1 MSQGLNRVTLFGN
14 LCAEVEA
21 RTTSGGQSVLKLR
34 MATNE
39 SYLDRNRAR
48 QERVEYHSVTVWGK
62 RGEALSRIL
71 HKGDRILVEGALR
84 TSSYEKDGQKR
95 YSTEVVA
102 SNIILGGSSGGGQ
115 RGERQEQEQPAQ
127 TGGGGYSDADYGPSP
142 DDDFPF

>member
-14 LCAEVEA
+14 LCSEAEA
-21 RTTSGGQSVLKLR
+21 RTTSGGQFVLKLR

-71 HKGDRILVEGALR
+71 HKGDRILVDGSLH
-84 TSSYEKDGQKR
+84 TSSYDGPDGSKR
-95 YSTEVVA
+95 YKTEVVA
-102 SNIILGGSSGGGQ
+102 SNIILGGGSRNASA
-115 RGERQEQEQPAQ
+115 PAAETAA
-127 TGGGGYSDADYGPSP
+127 TGGGGFSDDEYGPRAS
-142 DDDFPF
+142 DDDFGL